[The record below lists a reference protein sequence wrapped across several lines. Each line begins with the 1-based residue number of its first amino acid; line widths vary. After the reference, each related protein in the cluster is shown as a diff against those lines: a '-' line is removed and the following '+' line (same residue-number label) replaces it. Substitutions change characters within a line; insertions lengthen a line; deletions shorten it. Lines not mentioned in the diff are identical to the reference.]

1 MFIHVSSFQSALVDP
16 VILKFI
22 YAPNLICVAFVDQQC
37 IERDTRQVW
46 FDLSHTCEALI
57 CACRIKMNFCAAVCR
72 FLKEHSHF
80 SIQILIKSSY
90 LGDL

>member
-37 IERDTRQVW
+37 IERDTR
-46 FDLSHTCEALI
+46 
-57 CACRIKMNFCAAVCR
+57 
-72 FLKEHSHF
+72 
-80 SIQILIKSSY
+80 
-90 LGDL
+90 